1 MFLST
6 HFLLVNNVRYS
17 LPSNTLK
24 KPYYI
29 YFLPPYL
36 FPSPCSRYNG
46 TCQSCIGSLRK
57 LNLNFRMAGLR
68 QIILT
73 KNKFSLAI
81 QPVPT
86 SVDILLDLTR
96 STEILSWKK
105 FIEQVES
112 SKIQK
117 LQSLDLLEF
126 LWLCFEPVPRSIV
139 IFMRRLSIWSYLSLN
154 CLSFAST
161 GASCTSKANISFS
174 FFSVQCIKDL
184 YQV

>member
-1 MFLST
+1 MSVFMFLST

-73 KNKFSLAI
+73 KNKFSLKI
-81 QPVPT
+81 QPVPKGQLISKT
-86 SVDILLDLTR
+86 IYGVLDSPKKTNENHLTCY
-96 STEILSWKK
+96 I
-105 FIEQVES
+105 IV
-112 SKIQK
+112 
-117 LQSLDLLEF
+117 
-126 LWLCFEPVPRSIV
+126 LWYIKSNGFR
-139 IFMRRLSIWSYLSLN
+139 
-154 CLSFAST
+154 
-161 GASCTSKANISFS
+161 S
-174 FFSVQCIKDL
+174 FFWRS
-184 YQV
+184 